1 MKKTRLL
8 LTMFSLMGA
17 GITNASADFTGLYV
31 GGNVGVAMLQGTHQY
46 SNGTSAPAGKQK
58 VNALGYLAG
67 ANFGYIKQM
76 GDSKLVMGGE
86 IFGDMA
92 GPSAKKDLQIPDG
105 SIEGKVNF
113 KHKMILGGGII
124 LGGVMNPKVLVYTKL
139 AYEMNKFELKYT
151 NLTYGT
157 VPMEKYTKS
166 IRGIVPSAGVL
177 YKLTNSLLV
186 GGEYS
191 YALMAKLEPRKD
203 KTVINGAQRGYSYTP
218 TEHRLTVK
226 FAYLF

>member
-1 MKKTRLL
+1 MKKTTFL

-17 GITNASADFTGLYV
+17 SINTASAEFTGLYA

-46 SNGTSAPAGKQK
+46 NNGTSSPAGKQK

-67 ANFGYIKQM
+67 ANFGYLKQM
-76 GDSKLVMGGE
+76 GNSKLVVGGE
-86 IFGDMA
+86 VFGDLA

-105 SIEGKVNF
+105 SIEGKVNIR
-113 KHKMILGGGII
+113 HKMILGAGLI
-124 LGGVMNPKVLVYTKL
+124 LGGVMNPKVLVYTKV
-139 AYEMNKFELKYT
+139 AYEMDKFELKYT

-157 VPMEKYTKS
+157 VPTEKFTKS
-166 IRGIVPSAGVL
+166 VRGIVPSAGVL
-177 YKLTNSLLV
+177 YKVTNSLLV

-203 KTVINGAQRGYSYTP
+203 ATVINGAQRGYNYTP
-218 TEHRLTVK
+218 TEQRLTVK